1 MYRQTAIIGVG
12 EATDFG
18 KVPGRTSLRLNAEAA
33 VAAIDDAGLTKQD
46 IDGVLTGYTLTES
59 HFMFATVLCEYLRM
73 APKYH
78 STLVVGGATPCTMV
92 EHAAT
97 AVLAGLCNYCL
108 VVYGD
113 SRGSGYSLSRGVASM
128 ADIRDHPEHE
138 LPWGLPPAGPEA
150 LMARRHMY
158 EYGTTSEDL
167 ASAAVAM
174 RKHAALNPKALR
186 RTPLTVE
193 EVLASPMVS
202 DPLHALD
209 CCLLS
214 NFGGAVIVTT
224 AERAKKSRKAPVY
237 LLGVGEGFSH
247 KYISQA
253 ASLTQFPV
261 RDAADRAFSM
271 AGVGPDDIDVAGVYD
286 GFTIT
291 LLLNLEDLGFCKKGE
306 SGRFIADGA
315 IGLEGKIPV
324 NTHGGML
331 SCAHGGILH
340 LTEVVNQLRGECGD
354 RSVPDAHLGLVHGDG
369 ASQSTHTV
377 LILGTT

>member
-1 MYRQTAIIGVG
+1 MYRQAAIVGVG
-12 EATDFG
+12 EAVDFG

-33 VAAIDDAGLTKQD
+33 VAAIRDAGLNKQD

-59 HFMFATVLCEYLRM
+59 HFMFATVLCEYLKM
-73 APKYH
+73 APRH
-78 STLVVGGATPCTMV
+78 HATLVVGGATPCTMV
-92 EHAAT
+92 EHAAA
-97 AVLAGLCNYCL
+97 AVLHGLCDYCL

-113 SRGSGYSLSRGVASM
+113 NRGSGYSLSRGLASM
-128 ADIRDHPEHE
+128 ADVRDHPEFE
-138 LPWGLPPAGPEA
+138 FPWGLPAAGPEA

-158 EYGTTSEDL
+158 EFGTTSKEL
-167 ASAAVAM
+167 AAVAVEM

-186 RTPLTVE
+186 RTSLSVE

-209 CCLLS
+209 CGLLS

-224 AERAKKSRKAPVY
+224 AERAEKSRKTPVY
-237 LLGVGEGFSH
+237 LLGVGEGLSH

-271 AGVGPDDIDVAGVYD
+271 AGVERDDIDVAGVYD

-291 LLLNLEDLGFCKKGE
+291 LLLNIEDLGFCKKGE
-306 SGRFIADGA
+306 GGRFIAGGGIA
-315 IGLEGKIPV
+315 LGGKLPV
-324 NTHGGML
+324 NTHGGQL

-340 LTEVVNQLRGECGD
+340 LTEVVHQLRGECGD
-354 RSVPDAHLGLVHGDG
+354 RSVPNARLGLVHGDG

-377 LILGTT
+377 LILGTI